1 LRPAL
6 EAGSSLG
13 SRARASGKRSR
24 VRARPIRLASLLRHG
39 AIWTAIGLA
48 LFPIAWMASMAFK
61 PPLEWTTAAG
71 TITWLPKTPTLANF
85 QYIFFGVSSAY
96 PSSTV
101 MEKTALHPLFA
112 SVLISSIA
120 TILATVVGSLAA
132 YGYSRLGFGKS
143 LPLAL
148 IQLRMFPPLA
158 VMIPIMIMWAYLS
171 LIDTWWGLA
180 LIYGIV
186 TLPFGFWLMLTFLE
200 EVPIELEEAALVEG
214 ASPWRIFYRVTLPLV
229 KPALATTA
237 LFVFILNWSDYIL
250 ALMLTRS
257 QWITIPVFMNDL
269 NSAQTGQ
276 LYGAKA
282 ALGLIAIVPPLILG
296 VLIQKHLVRGL
307 TFGALKQ

>member
-1 LRPAL
+1 
-6 EAGSSLG
+6 
-13 SRARASGKRSR
+13 
-24 VRARPIRLASLLRHG
+24 
-39 AIWTAIGLA
+39 
-48 LFPIAWMASMAFK
+48 MAFK
-61 PPLEWTTAAG
+61 PPLEWTAAAG
-71 TITWLPKTPTLANF
+71 NITWLPKEPTTANF
-85 QYIFFGVSSAY
+85 EYIFFGTSDAY

-101 MEKTALHPLFA
+101 MEKTALTPIFA
-112 SVLISSIA
+112 SVFVSSIA
-120 TILATVVGSLAA
+120 TIIATVVGSLAA
-132 YGYSRLGFGKS
+132 YGYSRLGYGKS

-171 LIDTWWGLA
+171 LVNRHLVGPVAHLWNCQP
-180 LIYGIV
+180 
-186 TLPFGFWLMLTFLE
+186 LPFGFWLMLTFLE
-200 EVPIELEEAALVEG
+200 EVPVELEEAALIEG
-214 ASPWRIFYRVTLPLV
+214 AAAPWRIFYRVTLPLV
-229 KPALATTA
+229 KLKALATTTA

-257 QWITIPVFMNDL
+257 RWITIPVFMNDL